1 MPVRNLPDRA
11 SLVQLKHQAKDLLRL
26 HAAGDVAAL
35 QRIREFHPR
44 FSGFSD
50 TALVAAEF
58 KLSDAQLALARE
70 YGFASWTRLKAF
82 VSAGVALPRSYEER
96 ISDPLFRRAVSLID
110 NGSVEEL
117 RSLLVEHRWLVHSHV
132 SFEGGNYFQN
142 PTLLNFVAWNPVRDV
157 SMPSN
162 IVSVTRVLLDAGAA
176 SDLDSINETLGLV
189 SSGRVP

>member
-1 MPVRNLPDRA
+1 MPVRSLPDKP

-26 HAAGDVAAL
+26 RSLGAARAL

-50 TALVAAEF
+50 AALVAAEF
-58 KLSDAQLALARE
+58 KLSDAQLTIARE
-70 YGFASWTRLKAF
+70 YGFVSWPRLNAF
-82 VSAGVALPRSYEER
+82 VSAGVSLPRSYEER

-117 RSLLVEHRWLVHSHV
+117 RSLLVEHPSLVHSHL

-142 PTLLNFVAWNPVRDV
+142 PTLLNFVAENPVRLHGGMNPRFFEGTAV
-157 SMPSN
+157 EGWA
-162 IVSVTRVLLDAGAA
+162 REVLAKAKA
-176 SDLDSINETLGLV
+176 
-189 SSGRVP
+189 P